1 MRIGELAKSTG
12 VSRDT
17 IRHYLDLGLIT
28 AQRDP
33 HNGYQEFSA
42 AAAQRLSFI
51 RVARTLGFQLDE
63 IRHIFGKADK
73 GRSPCTDVRDII
85 QQRLAQTRDR
95 IAELQALCTRM
106 QDAIDQWDAMPDGK
120 PTGHSICRL
129 IESQQPG
136 STS

>member
-17 IRHYLDLGLIT
+17 IRHYLELGLIT

-33 HNGYQEFSA
+33 HNGYQEFTA
-42 AAAQRLSFI
+42 AVANRLQFI
-51 RVARTLGFQLDE
+51 RIARTLGFQLDE

-73 GRSPCTDVRDII
+73 GRSPCADVREII
-85 QQRLAQTRDR
+85 QLRIEQTRLR
-95 IAELQALCTRM
+95 IAELQALCSRM
-106 QDAIDQWDAMPDGK
+106 QDAIDQWDTMPDGK

-129 IESQQPG
+129 IESQQPE
-136 STS
+136 STL